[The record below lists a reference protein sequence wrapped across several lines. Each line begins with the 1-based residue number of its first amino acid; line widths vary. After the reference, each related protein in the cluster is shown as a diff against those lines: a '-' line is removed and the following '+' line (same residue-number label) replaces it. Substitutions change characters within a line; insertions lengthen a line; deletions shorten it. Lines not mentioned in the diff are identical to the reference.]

1 MTNPQYQS
9 GDTSNDV
16 LSRLDAIHPQP
27 SLNYWVIAQSELEV
41 RDVQNAPAISMSTF
55 ISETEQ
61 TQLLTRISIYSQRG
75 ESSEEI
81 RLLYMNEVA
90 YSTWRAMGKDPHV
103 IGSQHRP
110 PTTASLTFGVPFSD

>member
-41 RDVQNAPAISMSTF
+41 RDVQNAPAISMSTL
-55 ISETEQ
+55 TEA
-61 TQLLTRISIYSQRG
+61 
-75 ESSEEI
+75 
-81 RLLYMNEVA
+81 NHPA
-90 YSTWRAMGKDPHV
+90 YSDFV
-103 IGSQHRP
+103 
-110 PTTASLTFGVPFSD
+110 SLQ

>member
-16 LSRLDAIHPQP
+16 LSRLDAIRPQP
-27 SLNYWVIAQSELEV
+27 SLNYWVIAKWPRGAGCSECSSHKYEPFYIWD
-41 RDVQNAPAISMSTF
+41 RTDAA
-55 ISETEQ
+55 
-61 TQLLTRISIYSQRG
+61 LTRISIYSQRG

-81 RLLYMNEVA
+81 RLLYMNEIA
-90 YSTWRAMGKDPHV
+90 YSTWKAMGKDPHV

-110 PTTASLTFGVPFSD
+110 PTTALLTFGVPFSD

>member
-27 SLNYWVIAQSELEV
+27 SLNYWVIAQSEFEV

-55 ISETEQ
+55 ISDFARLTEANQ
-61 TQLLTRISIYSQRG
+61 P
-75 ESSEEI
+75 
-81 RLLYMNEVA
+81 A
-90 YSTWRAMGKDPHV
+90 YSDFV
-103 IGSQHRP
+103 
-110 PTTASLTFGVPFSD
+110 SLQ

>member
-27 SLNYWVIAQSELEV
+27 SGNYWVIAQSELEV
-41 RDVQNAPAISMSTF
+41 RDVQNAPAMSTF

-90 YSTWRAMGKDPHV
+90 YSTWKAMGKDPHV

>member
-1 MTNPQYQS
+1 MTNSQYQS

-16 LSRLDAIHPQP
+16 LFRLDAIHPRP
-27 SLNYWVIAQSELEV
+27 SLNYRIIAQSELEV
-41 RDVQNAPAISMSTF
+41 QDVQNAPAISMSTF
-55 ISETEQ
+55 ISQTEK

-90 YSTWRAMGKDPHV
+90 YSTWKAMRKDPHV
-103 IGSQHRP
+103 IGSQHRA
-110 PTTASLTFGVPFSD
+110 PTPASLTFGVLFSD